1 MAIYISEM
9 YFYNTCMSGKDL
21 KAHHYIMMEANPTYI
36 GFLLFTKFW
45 SNFFVMKIVLSAVC
59 GSLAARNY
67 CCPSSLHDALLATQ
81 FLMMHISAV
90 LNIFL
95 KQTRMKTFV

>member
-1 MAIYISEM
+1 MDIYISEM

-45 SNFFVMKIVLSAVC
+45 SNFFVMKNILSAVC
-59 GSLAARNY
+59 GSLASHDY
-67 CCPSSLHDALLATQ
+67 CCPSSLHDALLATH
-81 FLMMHISAV
+81 FLMMQISAP
-90 LNIFL
+90 LSMFL
-95 KQTRMKTFV
+95 TQSRMKTLL